1 MIPDW
6 RTILHPIEVGG
17 FLTVA
22 GACLLDAFI
31 LHLKMRALA
40 KSTGEQRENL
50 ESRIAQ
56 ANEAVE
62 KLRTQVEQAAQE
74 SPVPVLPAGGALNL
88 NRRGQVLRMRRRGE
102 SPETISGALGIARNE
117 VDLLLK
123 VHELALEHV
132 AQG

>member
-6 RTILHPIEVGG
+6 RTIVHPVEVGG

-22 GACLLDAFI
+22 GACLLYAFV
-31 LHLKMRALA
+31 LHLKLRALVISA
-40 KSTGEQRENL
+40 REQRETL

-56 ANEAVE
+56 ANDAVE

-123 VHELALEHV
+123 VHELALDHV
-132 AQG
+132 AG

>member
-1 MIPDW
+1 
-6 RTILHPIEVGG
+6 
-17 FLTVA
+17 
-22 GACLLDAFI
+22 
-31 LHLKMRALA
+31 MRALTMSA
-40 KSTGEQRENL
+40 GEQRENL

-56 ANEAVE
+56 TSEAVE
-62 KLRTQVEQAAQE
+62 KLRLQMEQTAQE
-74 SPVPVLPAGGALNL
+74 SSVPVLPAGGALNL

-102 SPETISGALGIARNE
+102 SPETISGSLGIPRNE

>member
-6 RTILHPIEVGG
+6 RTILHPLEVGG

-22 GACLLDAFI
+22 GACLLYAFI

-40 KSTGEQRENL
+40 KSAGEQRENL
-50 ESRIAQ
+50 ESRIAL
-56 ANEAVE
+56 ANEAIE
-62 KLRTQVEQAAQE
+62 KLRSQVEQTAQE

-102 SPETISGALGIARNE
+102 SPEPSSGALGIARNE

-123 VHELALEHV
+123 VHEMALDHV

>member
-6 RTILHPIEVGG
+6 RTIIHPIEVGG

-22 GACLLDAFI
+22 GACLLYAFI
-31 LHLKMRALA
+31 LHVKMRRLTRNAN
-40 KSTGEQRENL
+40 EQRESL

-56 ANEAVE
+56 AAEAVE
-62 KLRTQVEQAAQE
+62 ALRAQMEQKAQE
-74 SPVPVLPAGGALNL
+74 SPVPVLPIGGALNL

-102 SPETISGALGIARNE
+102 SPETISGSLGIPRNE

-123 VHELALEHV
+123 VHELAIEHV